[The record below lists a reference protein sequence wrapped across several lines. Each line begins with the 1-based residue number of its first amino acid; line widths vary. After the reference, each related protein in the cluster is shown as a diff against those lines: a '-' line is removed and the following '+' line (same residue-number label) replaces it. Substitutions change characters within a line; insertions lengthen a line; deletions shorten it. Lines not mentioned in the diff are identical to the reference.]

1 MSNQKTIKNCF
12 SFSGIGIHSGNACSM
27 QVLPAKAGTGIC
39 FIVTDAS
46 PPVEIPASPSY
57 IVKKSRE
64 TSLAKDDIEIRTV
77 EHFLAAA
84 HGLGIDNLIIEIT
97 GRELPTVDGSALPF
111 VEAFQKAGIVVLDY
125 PKKVFMVHSSIAIE
139 NDDGEAS
146 LIILPFTHFRISC
159 FVDFPV
165 IGCQFFSFDSE
176 KHSFEKE
183 IAPARTFGYAEEIEA
198 LKEKGLA
205 KGASLENALGINKD
219 GYMNPPRFPNEPVR
233 HKILDLFG
241 DLALLNGYIKGHII
255 AIKSGHK
262 LNLELMER
270 LEVIYGKN

>member
-1 MSNQKTIKNCF
+1 MSSQKTIKNEF
-12 SFSGIGIHSGNACSM
+12 SLSGIGIHSGEKCSM
-27 QVLPAKAGTGIC
+27 RVLPAKEDTGIR
-39 FIVTDAS
+39 FLVKDAS
-46 PPVEIPASPSY
+46 PAVEIPASPAY
-57 IVKKSRE
+57 VVKKERE
-64 TSLAKDDIEIRTV
+64 TSLKNSNIEIQTV

-84 HGLGIDNLIIEIT
+84 HGLGIDNLTVELS
-97 GRELPTVDGSALPF
+97 GRELPILDGSALCF
-111 VEAFQKAGIVVLDY
+111 VEAFKKAEPVPLDY
-125 PKKVFMVHSSIAIE
+125 PKRIFLVHSSIALE

-146 LIILPFTHFRISC
+146 LVILPFTHFRIS
-159 FVDFPV
+159 FVVDFPV
-165 IGCQFFSFDSE
+165 IGCQLFSFDSE

-183 IAPARTFGYAEEIEA
+183 IAPARTFGYAEELET
-198 LKEKGLA
+198 LKAKGLA

-219 GYMNPPRFPNEPVR
+219 GYMNPPRFSNEPVR

-270 LEVIYGKN
+270 LEVIYG